1 MQNNLSLKTYF
12 SLIFH
17 HYPKAHSNLCTSH
30 HWVEIGKVC
39 YSSASLHTLLYL
51 PKMFFIHLQ
60 DTGCPQ
66 ISSSNST
73 SCLLS
78 FIHSL
83 NVFIG
88 PEVSLVTCVGIPL
101 HFPHLYHVHLITAP
115 SPPPYPGPAHSVNPN
130 SIPVFHC

>member
-39 YSSASLHTLLYL
+39 YSSAFLHTLLYL

-60 DTGCPQ
+60 DTGCSQ

-83 NVFIG
+83 NCIHWTRSIFSYLCWCTS
-88 PEVSLVTCVGIPL
+88 PFPTSLSHPSHHSTLPTTIPR
-101 HFPHLYHVHLITAP
+101 P
-115 SPPPYPGPAHSVNPN
+115 SSL
-130 SIPVFHC
+130 S